1 MAGKGNPPGGPATR
15 AVEVTPDQA
24 GQRLDRVL
32 ADALGTSGEGL
43 SRSRLKA
50 LIEDGH
56 VTRNA
61 APARQPS
68 AKVAAGDTLTVTIPA
83 ADDPEPIAQAMD
95 LDILF
100 EDEHLIVL
108 DKPPGLVV
116 HPAPGNPDRTLVNAL
131 IAHCGADFTGIGGVK
146 RPGIVHRLDKDT
158 SGVMVAAKTA
168 AAHAGLVEQFA
179 ARTVERAYRAVVWG
193 RPQPPAGTIE
203 GDIGRHPKN
212 RKKMAVVSR
221 NGKPARTRYRTVATY
236 GHGLAAQVECRLET
250 GRTHQIRVHLTHAGY
265 PLVGD
270 PVYGRAGHRR
280 SAAKALGSLDSPP
293 LTGFPRQALHAYR
306 LGFSHPVTGQNIDFS
321 TNFPSDMENLVSF
334 LESI

>member
-1 MAGKGNPPGGPATR
+1 MATKDNPPAGPATTV
-15 AVEVTPDQA
+15 VEVETADA

-32 ADALGTSGEGL
+32 ADAIDGL
-43 SRSRLKA
+43 TRSRLKA
-50 LIEDGH
+50 LIADGH
-56 VTRNA
+56 VTRNGASA
-61 APARQPS
+61 AQPA
-68 AKVAAGDTLTVTIPA
+68 AKVAAGDVLAVTIPDA
-83 ADDPEPIAQAMD
+83 EDPVPVGQAMD

-131 IAHCGADFTGIGGVK
+131 IAHCGDDFTGIGGVK

-168 AAHAGLVEQFA
+168 AAHAGLVEQFSN
-179 ARTVERAYRAVVWG
+179 RTVDRAYRAVVWG
-193 RPQPPAGTIE
+193 RPKPPNGSIE

-221 NGKPARTRYRTVATY
+221 NGKPALTRYRTLTTY
-236 GHGLAAQVECRLET
+236 GDDLATLIECKLET

-265 PLVGD
+265 PLIGD
-270 PVYGRAGHRR
+270 PVYGRAGGRR
-280 SAAKALGSLDSPP
+280 RAVKALQSADSEP
-293 LTGFPRQALHAYR
+293 LTGFSRQALHAFR
-306 LGFSHPVTGQNIDFS
+306 LGFTHPETGQGVDF
-321 TNFPSDMENLVSF
+321 TTKLPPDMEDLVRF